1 MARESRGCR
10 EECQT
15 GKGLALCG
23 TGLIQL
29 FHHVRPISLE
39 FIQAE
44 IYTDE
49 NRLLFMT
56 YNGWVMLAVGVG
68 AFLGYLAFGTQASPT
83 KSVACH

>member
-1 MARESRGCR
+1 MRYRSHIVFSSCAS
-10 EECQT
+10 
-15 GKGLALCG
+15 
-23 TGLIQL
+23 L
-29 FHHVRPISLE
+29 FFYTLE
-39 FIQAE
+39 FLQAE
-44 IYTDE
+44 LCTDE

>member
-1 MARESRGCR
+1 MDVERNA
-10 EECQT
+10 
-15 GKGLALCG
+15 KLVKAL
-23 TGLIQL
+23 LYAVQVSYS
-29 FHHVRPISLE
+29 F
-39 FIQAE
+39 FIMYAPMLLYLWNSCNQKFC
-44 IYTDE
+44 TDE